1 MSEVAESDKSGLA
14 ACMECPLRESGQCE
28 HWNGK
33 EDDFGL
39 LIGSTLTAKNISL
52 VHNVCSDEQ
61 SGIHPDLLTMA
72 EVWLDYN
79 GAYASMADAYGAL
92 TAWID
97 DNGYEV
103 IAAPYDI
110 YWKNHQN
117 VVSNVEQW
125 ETEIR
130 FPIAKR

>member
-1 MSEVAESDKSGLA
+1 MISG
-14 ACMECPLRESGQCE
+14 
-28 HWNGK
+28 
-33 EDDFGL
+33 
-39 LIGSTLTAKNISL
+39 SL
-52 VHNVCSDEQ
+52 CAVT
-61 SGIHPDLLTMA
+61 IHH
-72 EVWLDYN
+72 
-79 GAYASMADAYGAL
+79 GAYSSMADAYGAL

-117 VVSNVEQW
+117 GVSNVEQW

-130 FPIAKR
+130 FPIAKISFFCCNVFYVTSQSMKYIFDAIASHCFD